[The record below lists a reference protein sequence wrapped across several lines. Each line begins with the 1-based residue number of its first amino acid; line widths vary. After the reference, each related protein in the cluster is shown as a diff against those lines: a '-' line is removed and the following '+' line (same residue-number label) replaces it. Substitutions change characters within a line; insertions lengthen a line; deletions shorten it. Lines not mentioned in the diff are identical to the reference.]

1 MPPRFYAPGPSEAP
15 SKTDAPPTDT
25 LITLD
30 EGESHHLIHVLRSN
44 VGDEVELFDGRG
56 GKTRGVVESIRK
68 RAALIKVIAPWEITP
83 APTCKIVLAVAVPKG
98 DRLSWMIEKVTEL
111 GIDRVIPIVTRRSV
125 VKPGD
130 QKLHKAEATAIA
142 ACKQSGRSR
151 LPAIDPLC
159 PLESLPERIDLGQ
172 SRLFV
177 GAPRS
182 SQSASLDHKSDYTA
196 ENLIGVIG
204 PEGGLTDEE
213 VELLHSW
220 GAKEICLSPNILRIE
235 TAAVAF
241 TAVAVSNRI
250 QE

>member
-1 MPPRFYAPGPSEAP
+1 MPPRFYAPGPRETACE
-15 SKTDAPPTDT
+15 TEGAPTDT

-30 EGESHHLIHVLRSN
+30 EGESHHLIHVLRSE

-68 RAALIKVIAPWEITP
+68 RAAQIRVTAPWETEP
-83 APTCKIVLAVAVPKG
+83 VPTCNIVLAMAVPKG

-111 GIDRVIPIVTRRSV
+111 GIDRIIPIVTSRSV
-125 VKPGD
+125 VKPSD
-130 QKLHKAEATAIA
+130 QKLHKAEATTIA
-142 ACKQSGRSR
+142 ACKQSGRNR
-151 LPAIDPLC
+151 LPTIDPLC
-159 PLESLPERIDLGQ
+159 PLASLPERIDLAQ
-172 SRLFV
+172 SRLLV

-182 SQSASLDHKSDYTA
+182 SQSVSLDPKSDYTV

-213 VELLHSW
+213 HQQLHAW

-241 TAVAVSNRI
+241 TAVAISNRI
-250 QE
+250 QQ